1 MRRFADGAPAE
12 IPSRTPV
19 EVSTE
24 IVTAIPPRRR
34 HGAIRRTGADFGEA
48 MNMLGAIEAGDTKFI
63 SGVGGSGGSIER
75 ASDDPA
81 PRHCDDNG

>member
-24 IVTAIPPRRR
+24 IVTAQSRL
-34 HGAIRRTGADFGEA
+34 DVA
-48 MNMLGAIEAGDTKFI
+48 MAP
-63 SGVGGSGGSIER
+63 SGGQALILEK
-75 ASDDPA
+75 P
-81 PRHCDDNG
+81 